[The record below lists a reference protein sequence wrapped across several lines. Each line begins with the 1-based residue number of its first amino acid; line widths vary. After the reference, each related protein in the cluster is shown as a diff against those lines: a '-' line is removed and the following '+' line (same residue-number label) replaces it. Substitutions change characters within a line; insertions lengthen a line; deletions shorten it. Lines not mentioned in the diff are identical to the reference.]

1 MQKVSSTI
9 VELSRKGSRT
19 LGIVAVAGTMAA
31 VAGIPAAAQ
40 DWPQRDITIVVAF
53 PAGGGTDAAIRAMVD
68 ILAEGFGQNILV
80 QNVGG
85 AGGGVAASQVMRRPA
100 DGYTLLATN
109 STSLTLAPLVEPTAF
124 ELEDFETVAILGE
137 FQNAVFAGIDKP
149 FDSLDG
155 AIETV
160 QRENR
165 PLTYAS
171 QLAIDRLLM
180 RYIAQ
185 ERGVDLVPVPVSG
198 GAGATQAVLAG
209 DVDISF
215 SGGSWAP
222 LVTAGEAKAL
232 FAASHGRLAV
242 MPDLVSMED
251 LGFPFGV
258 TSHISLHAP
267 AGTPE
272 DVLYKIATVFGEG
285 VAGERAQNV
294 GITRSMDMT
303 FRHLE
308 AAREVIANERA
319 SYVAILESLG
329 EDAAD

>member
-1 MQKVSSTI
+1 MSTVSTI
-9 VELSRKGSRT
+9 VTLSRRAALR
-19 LGIVAVAGTMAA
+19 LGTAFIAAGVAATASVSTATEN
-31 VAGIPAAAQ
+31 
-40 DWPQRDITIVVAF
+40 WPERDITIVVAF
-53 PAGGGTDAAIRAMVD
+53 PAGGGTDVAVRAMVD
-68 ILAEGFGQNILV
+68 ILAERFGQNVLV

-124 ELEDFETVAILGE
+124 KLEDFETVAILGE
-137 FQNAVFAGIDKP
+137 FQNAVFAGNDKP
-149 FDSLDG
+149 FNTLDE

-160 QRENR
+160 KRENR
-165 PLTYAS
+165 PLSYAS

-185 ERGVDLVPVPVSG
+185 ERGVELLPLPVSG

-209 DVDISF
+209 DVDLSF

-222 LVTAGEAKAL
+222 LVQAGEAKAL

-242 MPDLVSMED
+242 MPELESMAD

-267 AGTPE
+267 KGTPE
-272 DVLYKIATVFGEG
+272 DVLRKISEVFGEG
-285 VAGERAQNV
+285 VAGERAQSV
-294 GITRSMDMT
+294 GVSRSMDMT
-303 FRHLE
+303 FRGLE
-308 AAREVIANERA
+308 AARDVIANERA
-319 SYVAILESLG
+319 AYLSILESLG
-329 EDAAD
+329 EDVNN

>member
-1 MQKVSSTI
+1 MAKVASTI
-9 VELSRKGSRT
+9 VELSRRGTRT
-19 LGIVAVAGTMAA
+19 LGIAA
-31 VAGIPAAAQ
+31 VAGAVAAVAGMPAAAQ

-68 ILAEGFGQNILV
+68 ILAEGFGQNVLV

-109 STSLTLAPLVEPTAF
+109 STSITLAPLVEPTAF
-124 ELEDFETVAILGE
+124 DIEDFETVAILGE
-137 FQNAVFAGIDKP
+137 FQNAIFAGIDKP
-149 FDSLDG
+149 FDTLDG
-155 AIETV
+155 AIETA
-160 QRENR
+160 QNEGR

-180 RYIAQ
+180 QYIAL
-185 ERGVDLVPVPVSG
+185 ERGVDMVPVPVSG
-198 GAGATQAVLAG
+198 GAGATQAVLSG

-222 LVTAGEAKAL
+222 LVAAGDAKAL

-242 MPDLVSMED
+242 APDLVSMED

-267 AGTPE
+267 AGVPE
-272 DVLYKIATVFGEG
+272 DVLYKIASVFEEG
-285 VAGERAQNV
+285 VAGDRAQEV
-294 GITRSMDMT
+294 GVNRSMDMT

-308 AAREVIANERA
+308 AAREVINNERA
-319 SYVAILESLG
+319 TYVSILESLG
-329 EDAAD
+329 EDALD